1 MKLTKKLLKT
11 LVNKFG
17 QIKLLVVGDFFLDKY
32 FFLDRSL
39 SEISLETGLE
49 AYQAIEVRPIPGGAG
64 TVAKD
69 LAVLGAQTVALSVIG
84 DDGEGLELV
93 RALQAFGVNTGSL
106 VCSSKW
112 RTPTYIKPIMRES
125 DGTLHELNRIDIKN
139 RLPLPEELEKELILR
154 MQQLIP
160 EVDGVALVDQAGEY
174 GVLTK
179 NIIRLAQQLADA
191 FPNKIFIADSRTRI
205 SLFRNV
211 IIKPNYREAAIAVGI
226 DPATLLKDS
235 RALYRIGE
243 ALKKQT
249 GKSLY
254 ITLGEAGIF
263 LLTDQASACVPAVPV
278 EGPIDPVGAGDAVMA
293 GLLSALCA
301 GADHIEAAEFA
312 MLVAGITIQ
321 KLWTTGEATPAE
333 IFSLYAKYKNMFKK
347 HNNFQKQKIEKDHL
361 SD

>member
-1 MKLTKKLLKT
+1 MKLTREKLNALF
-11 LVNKFG
+11 NNFG

-39 SEISLETGLE
+39 SEVSLETGLE
-49 AYQAIEVRPIPGGAG
+49 AYQVVEVRPIPGGAG

-69 LAVLGAQTVALSVIG
+69 LAVLGAKAIALSVIG
-84 DDGEGLELV
+84 NDGEGLELV
-93 RALQAFGVNTGSL
+93 RSLRTFGVDTTYLLS
-106 VCSSKW
+106 SSKW
-112 RTPTYIKPIMRES
+112 LTPTYIKSIMREL

-154 MQQLIP
+154 IQQLVL

-174 GVLTK
+174 GIVTK
-179 NIIRLAQQLADA
+179 NIIQLVQQLADA

-205 SLFRNV
+205 KLFRNV

-226 DPATLLKDS
+226 DPVAVLKNSETL
-235 RALYRIGE
+235 YCVGE
-243 ALKKQT
+243 ALKRQT
-249 GKSLY
+249 GKNVY

-263 LLTDQASACVPAVPV
+263 LLTDRENACIPAVPV

-301 GADHIEAAEFA
+301 GADYVEAAEFA
-312 MLVAGITIQ
+312 MLVAGVTIQ
-321 KLWTTGEATPAE
+321 KLWTTGEATPEE
-333 IFSLYAKYKNMFKK
+333 IFSLYEKYKNWKK
-347 HNNFQKQKIEKDHL
+347 ERKTPIRKRPARRL
-361 SD
+361 